1 MAARTPLRV
10 RVSGGLDGID
20 RLLEVLRAAG
30 LELSAQSSP
39 RANRREPGH
48 RVYATVRFPARDS
61 ARTDDQRGTAPYRQ
75 ASRRP
80 RFPRRELPSCPSR

>member
-1 MAARTPLRV
+1 MASRVPLRV
-10 RVSGGLDGID
+10 RVSGGLDAID

-48 RVYATVRFPARDS
+48 RVYATVRFPAPDS
-61 ARTDDQRGTAPYRQ
+61 ARTDDKRGAVPYRQ
-75 ASRRP
+75 ARRRP
-80 RFPRRELPSCPSR
+80 AAPASPE

>member
-1 MAARTPLRV
+1 MAARIPLRV
-10 RVSGGLDGID
+10 RVSGGLDSID
-20 RLLEVLRAAG
+20 RLLDILRAAG

-48 RVYATVRFPARDS
+48 RVYATVRFTAPNS
-61 ARTDDQRGTAPYRQ
+61 ARTDDKRGTAPRRQ

-80 RFPRRELPSCPSR
+80 AAPTSPK